1 MKRRTVWI
9 LLAGVVV
16 GVMLSGFLHRRAAE
30 REPENAQPLDGAG
43 TYVDNNAL
51 WSRISGDW
59 ISSDGHW
66 TLKLEGEDSMTL
78 LLDSETVAETSL
90 SFTYLCP
97 EPARETELSA
107 ETPQLNTAGAPYSK
121 IVSLTHEAGERDG
134 TLTLELLD
142 TDEKTETVTFQKAE

>member
-16 GVMLSGFLHRRAAE
+16 GVILSGFLHRRAAE
-30 REPENAQPLDGAG
+30 HESENAQPLDGAG
-43 TYVDNNAL
+43 TYVDNDTL
-51 WSRISGDW
+51 WSTISGNW
-59 ISSDGHW
+59 ISANGHW

-78 LLDSETVAETSL
+78 LLDGEAIAETTL

-107 ETPQLNTAGAPYSK
+107 ETPQLCGGGE
-121 IVSLTHEAGERDG
+121 IISLTHEAGERGG

>member
-1 MKRRTVWI
+1 MKCRTVWI

-30 REPENAQPLDGAG
+30 REPENVQLLDGAG
-43 TYVDNNAL
+43 TYAANDAL
-51 WSRISGDW
+51 WSMIVGNWVSA
-59 ISSDGHW
+59 DGHW
-66 TLKLEGEDSMTL
+66 ALKLEGEDSMTL
-78 LLDSETVAETSL
+78 LLDGETMLETAL

-107 ETPQLNTAGAPYSK
+107 ETPQLRGGGE
-121 IVSLTHEAGERDG
+121 IVSLTHEAGERGG
-134 TLTLELLD
+134 TLTLELLH

>member
-30 REPENAQPLDGAG
+30 REAENVQPLDGAG
-43 TYVDNNAL
+43 TYVNNGAL

-78 LLDSETVAETSL
+78 LLDGETMLETAL

-97 EPARETELSA
+97 EPPQETELSV
-107 ETPQLNTAGAPYSK
+107 ETPQLCGGGEIIT
-121 IVSLTHEAGERDG
+121 LTHEAVEHGG
-134 TLTLELLD
+134 TLTLELLH

>member
-30 REPENAQPLDGAG
+30 REAENVQALDGAG
-43 TYVDNNAL
+43 TYVDNDAL

-78 LLDSETVAETSL
+78 LLDGETMLETSL

-107 ETPQLNTAGAPYSK
+107 EKQQLYGGGE
-121 IVSLTHEAGERDG
+121 IVTLTHEARERGG

>member
-30 REPENAQPLDGAG
+30 RESENVQPLDGAG
-43 TYVDNNAL
+43 TYVDNDAL
-51 WSRISGDW
+51 WSVISGDW
-59 ISSDGHW
+59 VSADGHW

-78 LLDSETVAETSL
+78 LLDGETVAETAL

-97 EPARETELSA
+97 EPTRETELTA
-107 ETPQLNTAGAPYSK
+107 ETPQLRGGGK
-121 IVSLTHEAGERDG
+121 IVSLTHEAGEHGG
-134 TLTLELLD
+134 TLALELLNPE
-142 TDEKTETVTFQKAE
+142 EKTETVTFHKAE